1 LLRRTVVRSPSIAL
15 AVAVPLLVLAAGCAS
30 VPTAD
35 KEEKQAFILGSIG
48 EMMAELYET
57 DPELEGQVEGAL
69 GWAAFNYRLSKLPV
83 VLGGLGGGGGYGVLV
98 DNRTEERTFM
108 SVRIGEW
115 GVGVGTRIFGTLIVF
130 EDEQVMR
137 DFVRKGWE
145 FGSTAEAA
153 AKTSEGG
160 VGVGGSVSTFRGM
173 KVYHVTRQGVAYG
186 ATFRGT
192 RYSRDRAL
200 N

>member
-1 LLRRTVVRSPSIAL
+1 MRSRFVPLAL
-15 AVAVPLLVLAAGCAS
+15 AWLLLLVVAGCAS

-57 DPELEGQVEGAL
+57 NPELEKEVENAS
-69 GWAAFNYRLSKLPV
+69 GWAAFNYRLSKLPI

-98 DNRTEERTFM
+98 DNRTEQQTFM

-130 EDEQVMR
+130 DDEHVMR

-145 FGSTAEAA
+145 FGSAAEAA

-160 VGVGGSVSTFRGM
+160 LDVGASVSTWQGM
-173 KVYHVTRQGVAYG
+173 KVYHITRQGMAYG

-192 RYSRDRAL
+192 RYSTDRTL